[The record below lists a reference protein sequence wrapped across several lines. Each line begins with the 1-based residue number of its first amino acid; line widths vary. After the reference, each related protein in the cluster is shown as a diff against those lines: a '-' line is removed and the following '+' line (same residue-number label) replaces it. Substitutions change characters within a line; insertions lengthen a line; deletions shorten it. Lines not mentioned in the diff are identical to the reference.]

1 MKKLF
6 KTAML
11 AVAVMA
17 AGFGG
22 VKAYKAYNI
31 SQSEIGL
38 ENIEAFSQSGG
49 DGGYVLPEVVIE
61 CGRYEGKCWNR
72 DWFPSPDDG
81 KYYCHRTPYT
91 SFYCTGAAD
100 SCYD

>member
-1 MKKLF
+1 MKKIF

-17 AGFGG
+17 AGFGS

-61 CGRYEGKCWNR
+61 CGRYEGKCWARSESQNK
-72 DWFPSPDDG
+72 DG
-81 KYYCHRTPYT
+81 KYPCYFTG
-91 SFYCTGAAD
+91 SMSDYCTGEVD
-100 SCYD
+100 SI